1 MLDQLDHEVT
11 NCIRDFIN
19 TNNINKLN
27 SVTNKFS
34 FFNRSTRKFL
44 KKYHH
49 IKFVVEK
56 RKEKSGDACEC
67 IGDAADAYANFFDTL
82 DIDMTPYNVQKK
94 IASQGAKLKTILNR
108 RGNCSL

>member
-1 MLDQLDHEVT
+1 M
-11 NCIRDFIN
+11 
-19 TNNINKLN
+19 
-27 SVTNKFS
+27 
-34 FFNRSTRKFL
+34 
-44 KKYHH
+44 
-49 IKFVVEK
+49 VEK
-56 RKEKSGDACEC
+56 RKEAKSGDACEC